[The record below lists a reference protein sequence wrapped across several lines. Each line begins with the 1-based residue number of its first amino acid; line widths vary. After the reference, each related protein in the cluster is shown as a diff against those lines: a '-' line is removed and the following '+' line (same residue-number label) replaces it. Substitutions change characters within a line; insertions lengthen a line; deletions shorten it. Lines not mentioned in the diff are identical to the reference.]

1 LQKQKAGRSASAAS
15 TVESGHTSILASTDD
30 EAERRPHS
38 SNLLAPGQQGQDAR
52 LSEFYEAYYRNSH
65 LGPAQPVD
73 AKTQFADRQST
84 IMEVDTP
91 MASPMFPPSSQRPGS
106 AF

>member
-1 LQKQKAGRSASAAS
+1 MARHSVSAA

-30 EAERRPHS
+30 EAERRPSHS
-38 SNLLAPGQQGQDAR
+38 STLLAPGQGGKDTR

-65 LGPAQPVD
+65 MGPAQPVD
-73 AKTQFADRQST
+73 SKQQYAERYST

-91 MASPMFPPSSQRPGS
+91 MASPMFPNNHNPGA